1 MTVLIIVESPAK
13 CKKIESFLGNKVK
26 CLASFGHINKLNDL
40 NDIDKTN
47 NYKPKWTK
55 LQNQATKQLSY
66 DIKNADDV
74 YIATDDDREGEAIG
88 YHICKTFKLPMT
100 TKRIKFSEITKSA
113 VEKAYHNPTKLDMD
127 LVNAAIGRQ
136 VLDLIVGFTISPFL
150 WRHIHNKKGLSAG
163 RCQTPALRLVYEN
176 HLLYQDKPGDQ
187 VYKITGYF
195 LNKHVPFTLNKDMV
209 NPNNFLDES
218 SYFSHQI
225 TDIVEKESTKPAPK
239 PLSTSR
245 LQQMANSKLGYS
257 PKMTMDLCQKLYEN
271 GFITYMRTDSQ
282 TYSEEFIELAKDY
295 IHSKWTNKFFTS
307 HSDTLIHKDQK
318 AHEAIRPTN
327 IECEQC
333 NLNDKRLASMYKL
346 IRNTTLE
353 SLMKDAVFSDIT
365 VKISAPQSLYY
376 SATASTP
383 TFLGWLVLSYNEK
396 DNLYQYFKLLTK
408 KYVKAEKITAKVH
421 LKNATLH
428 LTEANLVNKLE
439 KKGIGRPSTFSSLV
453 EKIKSKGY
461 VKVETIK
468 GKDIDVIEYEL
479 KDGEITEIE
488 MKKTI
493 GEEKNK
499 LNIQPLGIMVIEYL
513 IDNFRT
519 LFEYGYTEQMETNLD
534 KITNGTLKWQQL
546 CKDCDEVI
554 DRHKKQLK
562 DEKIQFKLD
571 DYHTYMIGKW
581 GPTIKYVNGDI
592 VIFKKVRS
600 DIDYE
605 KIKSGL
611 LKVDDIVDKISNES
625 IGMYRDHPINKKK
638 GPYGYYIEWNNVRK
652 SLNKET
658 NITLDDAIKL
668 LEAPAKFY
676 LALDENLSIREG
688 KYGKYI
694 YYKTKSMKKPSFY
707 KLNGYKDKDKISE
720 SFNQEEIL
728 ILKNWI
734 KEKYKI

>member
-13 CKKIESFLGNKVK
+13 CKKIESFLGNKIK
-26 CLASFGHINKLNDL
+26 CLASFGHINKLKDL
-40 NDIDKTN
+40 NDIDKKN

-66 DIKNADDV
+66 ELKNADDV

-113 VEKAYHNPTKLDMD
+113 VEKAYNNPTKLDMN

-176 HLLYQDKPGDQ
+176 HILYQDNPGDQ
-187 VYKITGYF
+187 VYKLTGYF
-195 LNKHVPFTLNKDMV
+195 LNKHVPFTLNKDLV
-209 NPNNFLDES
+209 DPNNFLEES

-225 TDIVEKESTKPAPK
+225 IDIHEKESTKVAPK

-245 LQQMANSKLGYS
+245 LQQLSNSKLGYS

-282 TYSEEFIELAKDY
+282 TYSEEFIESARNY
-295 IHSKWTNKFFTS
+295 IYNKWSDSLFTL
-307 HSDTLIHKDQK
+307 HIDELIHKDQK
-318 AHEAIRPTN
+318 AHEAIRPTK

-333 NLNDKRLASMYKL
+333 NLNDKRLENMYKL
-346 IRNTTLE
+346 IRNRTLE
-353 SLMKDAVFSDIT
+353 SLMKDAQFSNIY
-365 VKISAPQSLYY
+365 VKISAPQTLYY
-376 SATASTP
+376 SAIASHP
-383 TFLGWLVLSYNEK
+383 KFLGWLILSYSEK

-408 KYVKAEKITAKVH
+408 KYVKAEKITANVH
-421 LKNATLH
+421 LKNARLH

-439 KKGIGRPSTFSSLV
+439 QKGIGRPSTFSSLV

-468 GKDIDVIEYEL
+468 GKEINVIEYEL
-479 KDGEITEIE
+479 KNGEIMETEL
-488 MKKTI
+488 KKI
-493 GEEKNK
+493 LGEEKNK

-513 IDNFRT
+513 MDNFRA
-519 LFEYGYTEQMETNLD
+519 LFEYDYTKQMESDLD
-534 KITNGTLKWQQL
+534 KITNGKLKWQQL

-554 DRHKKQLK
+554 ERHKKQVK

-571 DYHTYMIGKW
+571 EYHTYMIGKW

-592 VIFKKVRS
+592 VIFKKVRAG
-600 DIDYE
+600 IDYE
-605 KIKSGL
+605 SIKSGL
-611 LKVDDIVDKISNES
+611 LKVDDIVDKISDES
-625 IGMYRDHPINKKK
+625 IGMYKDHPVNKKK
-638 GPYGYYIEWNNVRK
+638 GPYGYYIEWNNIRK

-658 NITLDDAIKL
+658 TITLENAIKL
-668 LEAPAKFY
+668 LEEPAKFY
-676 LALDENLSIREG
+676 LALDDNLSIREG

-694 YYKTKSMKKPSFY
+694 YHKTKSMKKPSFY
-707 KLNGYKDKDKISE
+707 KLNEYKDKVNLSL
-720 SFNQEEIL
+720 NQVEIEA
-728 ILKNWI
+728 LKTWI